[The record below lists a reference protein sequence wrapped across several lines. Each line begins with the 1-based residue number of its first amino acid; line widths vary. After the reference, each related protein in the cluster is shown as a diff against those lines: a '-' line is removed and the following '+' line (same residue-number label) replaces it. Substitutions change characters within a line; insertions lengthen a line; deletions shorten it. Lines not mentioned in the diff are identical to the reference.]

1 MNGMMDD
8 RKVPLS
14 ISFGSVAVD
23 SASCYPTKITKDVV
37 YYAGQNNED
46 KNSLRVK
53 LIDTEKHGRQ
63 LELVLMGDYHEE
75 KIAYSRTDAKAW
87 KSWMRIDI
95 PIAEL
100 DKLIEILTEMKKI

>member
-1 MNGMMDD
+1 MMDD

-53 LIDTEKHGRQ
+53 LIDTDKYGKQ
-63 LELVLMGDYHEE
+63 VELVLMGDYHEE
-75 KIAYSRTDAKAW
+75 KLEYQRTDAKSW
-87 KSWMRIDI
+87 KSWARIDI

-100 DKLIEILTEMKKI
+100 DKLIEILTEMKKV

>member
-14 ISFGSVAVD
+14 LVMGSVTVD
-23 SASCYPTKITKDVV
+23 SASCYPTKATKDIV
-37 YYAGQNNED
+37 YYAGQKNGD
-46 KNSLRVK
+46 KNNLRVK
-53 LIDTEKHGRQ
+53 LIDTEKYGRQ
-63 LELVLMGDYHEE
+63 IELVLMGDYHEE

>member
-63 LELVLMGDYHEE
+63 
-75 KIAYSRTDAKAW
+75 
-87 KSWMRIDI
+87 
-95 PIAEL
+95 
-100 DKLIEILTEMKKI
+100 